1 MFTKVRKDGCA
12 RYSAKKRSLFWGM
25 SVGLVGLWGM
35 SVGLVSLR
43 GMSVGLVGLWI
54 LRRERGKQGGTVGD
68 LSHP

>member
-12 RYSAKKRSLFWGM
+12 RYSAKKRSLF
-25 SVGLVGLWGM
+25 WGM